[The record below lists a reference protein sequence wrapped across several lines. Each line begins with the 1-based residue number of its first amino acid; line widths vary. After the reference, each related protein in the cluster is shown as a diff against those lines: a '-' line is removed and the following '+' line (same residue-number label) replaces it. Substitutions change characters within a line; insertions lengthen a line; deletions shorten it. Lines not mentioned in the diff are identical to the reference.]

1 MLKSFENI
9 SLTTGKKPEGQAA
22 VDIKAQRLTF
32 LSDFFKLWAHFMQTS
47 QYKWVFW
54 AWRSDTWP
62 WEHMPVQSPSLLWL
76 LICLFII
83 VNKMYMQETSCLHL
97 DLQLLCK
104 DLIEKEK
111 NPEGFFIS
119 FQHKQSSAKS
129 EAQMHQNDE
138 KSLYIRKWLCISSP
152 DWGRNKQGGK
162 HWKARGIRVFPDN
175 VHYEGQSASALADTE
190 KHTQPA

>member
-1 MLKSFENI
+1 
-9 SLTTGKKPEGQAA
+9 
-22 VDIKAQRLTF
+22 
-32 LSDFFKLWAHFMQTS
+32 MQTS

-62 WEHMPVQSPSLLWL
+62 WEHMPVHSPSLLWL
-76 LICLFII
+76 LICLFIV

-111 NPEGFFIS
+111 NPEGFFFS

-162 HWKARGIRVFPDN
+162 HWKARGIRVFSWQCPLWRP
-175 VHYEGQSASALADTE
+175 VSQCSGRYRKAYPASLSQVIGSTKE
-190 KHTQPA
+190 KCV